1 MANAD
6 EKNSTFVNWSDEE
19 EDLDF
24 ELNKVLSEPTS
35 RSISDRSA
43 DGIDAVAE
51 RLAADFDLKLTAACE
66 KAVERAEKRL
76 RATLECVLRDAALAA
91 MESVRTQL
99 RSENRT
105 RLPPVAEV
113 SAEESDACAPH

>member
-43 DGIDAVAE
+43 DGIEAVAE
-51 RLAADFDLKLTAACE
+51 RLAADFDRKLTAACE
-66 KAVERAEKRL
+66 KAVERAETRL